1 MNTTSHPRS
10 ARELAAYA
18 FSAVIVGISLFGN
31 LGALGLVGPDEPR
44 YVWIARAMAE
54 TGDWVTPRLY
64 GLPWFEKPILYYW
77 GAALGFKLG
86 LSAEWAARVP
96 SAIAALAATIA
107 IGWLA
112 RKFFSSPHEP
122 RWATAL
128 FPAFV
133 FATSVAAIGF
143 ARAATPDMLFSAS
156 ITLAMA
162 CAASVLNRAGV
173 LPIRGAA
180 FDATPAGPG
189 YAALAWFGFFLG
201 LGVLA
206 KGPAAVILSGGAIFI
221 WAAFTGNIRAAF
233 RLAHPIALAVFFVV
247 ALPWYAL
254 CAVRN
259 PDFLHVFI
267 FQHNFER
274 YLTPVFQ
281 HIQPFWF
288 FLPVALVALLPWAA
302 FLVAALTEALRTWKD
317 GTLRI
322 SPAFYFASWAIFPI
336 LFFSFSKSK
345 LPSYILPGLPALALV
360 ATVAAQRA
368 FRESRALALA
378 IAALI
383 AVTWA
388 ALAAVAMHQI
398 HRLPQYITANYN
410 LPSIKTAT
418 IVLVAAFA
426 VALLVAA
433 ARKNFVVLVALNAIA
448 VAAAVQFAN
457 TRLLPAVDPF
467 VSARIA
473 GIYAER
479 NATQQ
484 FFTYRLNRSWNYGLA
499 FYAHREL
506 PEWTP
511 ETRTPGVVFTNPA
524 GYADIRGTTGFRDQ
538 LLPLGQALLYVPV
551 SGADIGATD
560 GTNKDDQQPASSAPH

>member
-1 MNTTSHPRS
+1 MNTPSQPRS
-10 ARELAAYA
+10 ARELAATA
-18 FSAVIVGISLFGN
+18 FAAVIVGISLFGN

-77 GAALGFKLG
+77 AAALGFKLG
-86 LSAEWAARVP
+86 LSAEWAARLP
-96 SAIAALAATIA
+96 SAFAAFAATIA
-107 IGWLA
+107 IGWLG
-112 RKFFSSPHEP
+112 RKFFSESDHLG
-122 RWATAL
+122 W
-128 FPAFV
+128 PAGFIPAVV
-133 FATSVAAIGF
+133 FTTSVATIGF

-156 ITLAMA
+156 ITVSMA

-173 LPIRGAA
+173 LPVRGAA
-180 FDATPAGPG
+180 FETTGSCTDF
-189 YAALAWFGFFLG
+189 AALALFGLFLG

-206 KGPAAVILSGGAIFI
+206 KGPAAVILSGGAIAI
-221 WAAFTGNIRAAF
+221 WAAFTGNIRSSF
-233 RLAHPIALAVFFVV
+233 RLAHPIALAAFFAI

-288 FLPVALVALLPWAA
+288 FLPVTIVALIPWTA
-302 FLVAALTEALRTWKD
+302 FLTAAIAEAVYTWKAN
-317 GTLRI
+317 TLRI
-322 SPAFYFASWAIFPI
+322 SPAFYFACWAVFPI

-345 LPSYILPGLPALALV
+345 LPSYILPGIPALTLV
-360 ATVAAQRA
+360 ATAAAHRA
-368 FRESRALALA
+368 FRENRSAAMG
-378 IAALI
+378 IAALV

-388 ALAAVAMHQI
+388 ALTGVVLYQL
-398 HRLPQYITANYN
+398 HRLPPYIAANYD
-410 LPSIKTAT
+410 LPIIKSCAIALVVLFGAALLISGAKQKFSLL
-418 IVLVAAFA
+418 IVLNA
-426 VALLVAA
+426 V
-433 ARKNFVVLVALNAIA
+433 A
-448 VAAAVQFAN
+448 VAATIQFAN
-457 TRLLPAVDPF
+457 TRMLPAIDPF
-467 VSARIA
+467 VSARIH
-473 GIYAER
+473 GTYAER

-506 PEWTP
+506 SEWTP
-511 ETRTPGVVFTNPA
+511 TNQTPGIVFTNPA
-524 GYADIRGTTGFRDQ
+524 GYADLRGAHGFRGDLHALDQ
-538 LLPLGQALLYVPV
+538 GLLYVPV
-551 SGADIGATD
+551 SGADVGA
-560 GTNKDDQQPASSAPH
+560 SAEAP

>member
-1 MNTTSHPRS
+1 MNTPSQPRS
-10 ARELAAYA
+10 ARELAAAA
-18 FSAVIVGISLFGN
+18 FAAVIAGISLFGN

-77 GAALGFKLG
+77 AAALGFKLH
-86 LSAEWAARVP
+86 LSAEWAARMP
-96 SAIAALAATIA
+96 SALAALAATIA
-107 IGWLA
+107 IDWLG
-112 RKFFSSPHEP
+112 RKFFCDPDDPNSSTGWTP
-122 RWATAL
+122 AL
-128 FPAFV
+128 V

-162 CAASVLNRAGV
+162 CAASILNRQGV
-173 LPIRGAA
+173 LPIPGSA
-180 FDATPAGPG
+180 FEEMRSGSDFP
-189 YAALAWFGFFLG
+189 ALAFFGLFLG

-206 KGPAAVILSGGAIFI
+206 KGPAAVILSGGAIAI
-221 WAAFTGNIRAAF
+221 WAAFTGNIRASF
-233 RLAHPIALAVFFVV
+233 RLAHPIALAAFLVV

-254 CAVRN
+254 CAARN
-259 PDFLHVFI
+259 PDFLRVFI

-288 FLPVALVALLPWAA
+288 FLPVALVALIPWTA
-302 FLVAALTEALRTWKD
+302 FLAAALAEAIRSGKAN
-317 GTLRI
+317 TLRM
-322 SPAFYFASWAIFPI
+322 SPAFFFACWAIFPI

-345 LPSYILPGLPALALV
+345 LPSYILPGIPALALV
-360 ATVAAQRA
+360 ATAAARRV
-368 FRESRALALA
+368 FRRSRLGALA

-383 AVTWA
+383 AITWA
-388 ALAAVAMHQI
+388 SLAGVALHQI
-398 HRLPQYITANYN
+398 HRLPAYITANYD
-410 LPSIKTAT
+410 LPFVKTAA
-418 IVLVAAFA
+418 IALVVVFGA
-426 VALLVAA
+426 ALLVTGAKQKFA
-433 ARKNFVVLVALNAIA
+433 LLIALNAVA
-448 VAAAVQFAN
+448 VAAAVQCAN
-457 TRLLPAVDPF
+457 TRMLPSVDPF
-467 VSARIA
+467 VSARIH
-473 GIYAER
+473 GLYAEH

-511 ETRTPGVVFTNPA
+511 ANATPGIVFTNPA
-524 GYADIRGTTGFRDQ
+524 GYADLRGASGFRGNLHALDQ
-538 LLPLGQALLYVPV
+538 GLLYVPV
-551 SGADIGATD
+551 SGADLAAD
-560 GTNKDDQQPASSAPH
+560 PDAH